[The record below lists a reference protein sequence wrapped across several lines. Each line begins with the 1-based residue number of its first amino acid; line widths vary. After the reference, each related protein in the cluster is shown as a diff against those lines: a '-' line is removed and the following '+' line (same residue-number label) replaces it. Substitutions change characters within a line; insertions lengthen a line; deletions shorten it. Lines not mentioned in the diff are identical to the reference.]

1 MMTQNKCIISSGPIM
16 DIEEQKIERMVAK
29 TQANSWWCPT
39 IVNSSNEWLNS
50 HESGYPIPG
59 APPPML
65 RIVKRV
71 SLEDTL

>member
-1 MMTQNKCIISSGPIM
+1 MANRKNTIS
-16 DIEEQKIERMVAK
+16 ERNRYRHAIERKEEYMVVQ

-50 HESGYPIPG
+50 HQSGYPIPG